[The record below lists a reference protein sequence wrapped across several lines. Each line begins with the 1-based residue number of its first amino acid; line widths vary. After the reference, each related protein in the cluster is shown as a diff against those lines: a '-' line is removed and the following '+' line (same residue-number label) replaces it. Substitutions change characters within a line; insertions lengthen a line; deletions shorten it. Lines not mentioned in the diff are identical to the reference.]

1 MKLVRFAM
9 TLAGATLALAGMAP
23 AASATEPSGA
33 QPAIIGGQYASN
45 APWAARMF
53 VDGRQ
58 ACSATIIAPTWIL
71 TARHCAEAGNS
82 YSFRVGS
89 LDQTTGGTVVNGV
102 DAVINPEGADLAL
115 IQLDQSVQATYSP
128 LGTENDVN
136 VGQTVQ
142 VYGWGATS
150 RCGSEINCQS
160 RLLKYANVNVDSVN
174 SSDAFGGVAVQ
185 ATYGDGI
192 TAGGDSGG
200 PMMGNDRQV
209 GVASTSDRQSVTN
222 YTNITQYRSW
232 IQQVAGV

>member
-1 MKLVRFAM
+1 MRLGFAVV
-9 TLAGATLALAGMAP
+9 GAVLALAAP
-23 AASATEPSGA
+23 AAASGA
-33 QPAIIGGQYASN
+33 NPAIIGGSYATSG
-45 APWAARMF
+45 PWAARMF
-53 VDGRQ
+53 VDGQQ

-89 LDQTTGGTVVNGV
+89 LDQTTGGTVANGV
-102 DAVINPEGADLAL
+102 DAVINPNGADLAL

-128 LGTENDVN
+128 LGGTGDVS

-160 RLLKYANVNVDSVN
+160 RRLKVASVRVNSVN
-174 SSDAFGGVAVQ
+174 SQDNFGGVSVQ
-185 ATYGDGI
+185 ATYGNGI

-200 PMMGNDRQV
+200 PMFSNGRQV
-209 GVASTSDRQSVTN
+209 GVASTSDRQSVTD
-222 YTNITQYRSW
+222 YTNITRYRTW
-232 IQQVAGV
+232 IRQVAGV